1 MPSGKLAST
10 SSGSRFR
17 VETRFL
23 GFGLGSAADKTHLCC
38 VDLLSDR
45 IHGFVQEMPS
55 ERIRPNAISC
65 NTLLSFSWGW
75 AGLGIDQDQDVKGSM
90 QLRSIAAC
98 ARWLDA
104 SKCSVLNLKPWFA
117 TL

>member
-10 SSGSRFR
+10 SSRSRFR

-23 GFGLGSAADKTHLCC
+23 RFGLGSAADKTHLCC

-65 NTLLSFSWGW
+65 NTLLSW
-75 AGLGIDQDQDVKGSM
+75 LGIDQDQDVKGSM